1 MRAAPAA
8 LKLWT
13 VLREDDGMG
22 YIAHDAI
29 MVTVSGHADMPDVEA
44 FRQSLP
50 EEWRPLV
57 VGPVTSVVN
66 DYLHLVFLPDGSK
79 EGWDTSDQGDEY
91 RQRFADLF
99 SAGYEDDSSPFD
111 VVKVRYGGDY
121 DRATA
126 EPVPSS
132 RLIP

>member
-1 MRAAPAA
+1 
-8 LKLWT
+8 
-13 VLREDDGMG
+13 MG
-22 YIAHDAI
+22 YIAHDAV
-29 MVTVSGHADMPDVEA
+29 MVTASDYADMPDVEA

-57 VGPVTSVVN
+57 IGPIRSVIN
-66 DYLHLVFLPDGSK
+66 GYLNFAFLPDGSK

-99 SAGYEDDSSPFD
+99 SAGHEDGSSPFN
-111 VVKVRYGGDY
+111 VVKVRYGGDDY

-126 EPVPSS
+126 EPVPS
-132 RLIP
+132 RHLLP